1 MKAYLIRFEFIDSD
15 PLIWREVWLPAGY
28 SFVKLHDVIQ
38 YSTNFMSGY
47 PNRGYHSFEFFFPE
61 ERLRITD
68 ASSDDFDMFNSRFT
82 YKNASRVIY
91 DKYLNQNNEFFYTY
105 DFGDDWKIL
114 IRVLDVKENYNY
126 KYVFFK
132 DGAETAP
139 PDDVG
144 GMSGYYAFLEILK
157 NKSHPEYHD
166 LRAWASSLQ
175 YEKYSK
181 TQIREKLQILTFHE
195 KKSVRKPEKKAQRTV
210 ASVSKAEEASH
221 LLLDYVF
228 YLVEFFGL
236 VPYKLYVDIFNAHY
250 NQQLTE
256 SMLDT
261 FLEKNCSYLSKL
273 AVVVNRE
280 KKAIYAKILESDGM
294 VDLLINN
301 VNGIDYYFPTLI
313 KLVGEH
319 TGASYALTMEYDE
332 LSIFM
337 ATEFFPNQLDEAR
350 NACELI
356 QYSLRVGIDKEDLKI
371 ILEDNDIK
379 FRSRKQERAFWKVVE
394 PLEKI
399 THKWLLYGH
408 TPKA

>member
-1 MKAYLIRFEFIDSD
+1 MSGRLPLKREERRAGMKAYLIRFEFIDSD

-68 ASSDDFDMFNSRFT
+68 ASSDDFNMFNSRFT

-181 TQIREKLQILTFHE
+181 TQLREKLQILTFHE
-195 KKSVRKPEKKAQRTV
+195 KKSVR
-210 ASVSKAEEASH
+210 
-221 LLLDYVF
+221 
-228 YLVEFFGL
+228 
-236 VPYKLYVDIFNAHY
+236 
-250 NQQLTE
+250 
-256 SMLDT
+256 
-261 FLEKNCSYLSKL
+261 
-273 AVVVNRE
+273 
-280 KKAIYAKILESDGM
+280 
-294 VDLLINN
+294 
-301 VNGIDYYFPTLI
+301 
-313 KLVGEH
+313 
-319 TGASYALTMEYDE
+319 
-332 LSIFM
+332 
-337 ATEFFPNQLDEAR
+337 
-350 NACELI
+350 
-356 QYSLRVGIDKEDLKI
+356 
-371 ILEDNDIK
+371 
-379 FRSRKQERAFWKVVE
+379 RS
-394 PLEKI
+394 
-399 THKWLLYGH
+399 
-408 TPKA
+408 